1 MQTDR
6 QTDRQ
11 TESSKLTG
19 GQTESKK
26 KTSKSK
32 TVFYKEY
39 SLGAVKNLT
48 ASPGYATDE

>member
-1 MQTDR
+1 M

-11 TESSKLTG
+11 TESSRLTG

-26 KTSKSK
+26 KRSKSK
-32 TVFYKEY
+32 TLFYKEY

-48 ASPGYATDE
+48 SSLGYATDE